1 MQIPVLLASISASQ
15 VWVGVLM
22 LVLSYFSG
30 SIPFGYLAGKLKGVD
45 LREHG
50 SGNIGATNAIRVLG
64 KGLGIPV
71 FLLDFLKGYVPVA
84 LGWFVFRDYSPDW
97 SATFLVLM
105 AMSAVLGHT
114 YTCWLSFK
122 GGKGVATGAGVL
134 AALVPW
140 PAMVVIGLW
149 IVVFLVSRYVSLASI
164 VAAAAFPFTVLYA
177 FHYFSASPVPQGSLP
192 VVIFSFIIALL
203 VILKH
208 KDNIRRLLSGEEHR
222 AFSRKKP

>member
-1 MQIPVLLASISASQ
+1 MQIPVLLASISASRI
-15 VWVGVLM
+15 WVGVLM
-22 LVLSYFSG
+22 LVLAYFSG
-30 SIPFGYLAGKLKGVD
+30 SIPFGYLAGRLKGVD

-71 FLLDFLKGYVPVA
+71 FILDFLKGYIPVA
-84 LGWFVFRDYSPDW
+84 LGWHVFNEYSPDL

-149 IVVFLVSRYVSLASI
+149 AVVFLVSRYVSLASI
-164 VAAAAFPFTVLYA
+164 VAAAVFPVTVLYT
-177 FHYFSASPVPQGSLP
+177 FNYFSDAPVPEGSLP

-208 KDNIRRLLSGEEHR
+208 RDNIRRLLAGEEHR
-222 AFSRKKP
+222 AFSGKKS